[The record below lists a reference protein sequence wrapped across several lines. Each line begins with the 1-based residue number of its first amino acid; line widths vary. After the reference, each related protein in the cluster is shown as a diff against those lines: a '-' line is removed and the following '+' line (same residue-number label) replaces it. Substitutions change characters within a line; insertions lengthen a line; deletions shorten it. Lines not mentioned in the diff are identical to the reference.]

1 MTDVV
6 ATARRSASSAWER
19 FWFAPTPTSTL
30 AVVRIAYATV
40 LLGWCALISF
50 DLLAF
55 FSSSGLL
62 EERVGRPFTWSLLD
76 VFASDAAVIGL
87 FVALVVAAACLLVGW
102 HTRVA
107 AVVAAVLLLS
117 FERRNLVVLNSA
129 DTLLRLFGLYL
140 ALAPSGVALSVDRW
154 RRTRDRFWEFPE
166 RAPWAL
172 RLMQIQVSVL
182 YLFTVWLK
190 VQGNTWNEGTAVSYS
205 LRITEVARFE
215 VPTWIT
221 QSAIVS
227 NLLTYGTLAVE
238 LALAVLIWNRR
249 ARPWVIAAGVALHLS
264 IQATIMVGLF
274 SVTVFVG
281 YLAFTPPET
290 TARWLLALRSVL
302 QRSPWKPLRQV
313 ASAGPPHGHQPE
325 LPWPEP
331 SPGAGVAPRTAP
343 AP

>member
-1 MTDVV
+1 MTTETPR
-6 ATARRSASSAWER
+6 AWRSVSSAWER

-40 LLGWCALISF
+40 LLVWCALISF
-50 DLLAF
+50 DLFAF

-62 EERVGRPFTWSLLD
+62 EERVARPFTWSLLD
-76 VFASDAAVIGL
+76 VFSSDAALVGL
-87 FVALVVAAACLLVGW
+87 FVALVGAAACLLVGW

-129 DTLLRLFGLYL
+129 DTLLRLFGVYL
-140 ALAPSGVALSVDRW
+140 AFAPAGVALSVDRW
-154 RRTRDRFWEFPE
+154 RRARDRFWEFPE

-215 VPTWIT
+215 VPAWIT
-221 QSAIVS
+221 QSAILA
-227 NLLTYGTLAVE
+227 NALTYGTLAVE

-264 IQATIMVGLF
+264 IQATILVGLF
-274 SVTVFVG
+274 SVTVFIG

-290 TARWLLALRSVL
+290 MTRWLLALRGVL
-302 QRSPWKPLRQV
+302 QRSAWGPVRRV
-313 ASAGPPHGHQPE
+313 ASAGPPHGYQPE

-331 SPGAGVAPRTAP
+331 SIARR
-343 AP
+343 

>member
-1 MTDVV
+1 MR
-6 ATARRSASSAWER
+6 APASALRELTSSWDR

-30 AVVRIAYATV
+30 AAVRIAYGTV
-40 LLGWCALISF
+40 LLAWCALMSF
-50 DLLAF
+50 DLRAF
-55 FSSSGLL
+55 FSSGGML
-62 EERVGRPFTWSLLD
+62 EERVARPFTWSLLEL
-76 VFASDAAVIGL
+76 FPSDAAL
-87 FVALVVAAACLLVGW
+87 VACFTALVAAAACVLVGW
-102 HTRVA
+102 HTRLATA
-107 AVVAAVLLLS
+107 AAFVLLLS

-129 DTLLRLFGLYL
+129 DTLLRLIGFYL
-140 ALAPSGVALSVDRW
+140 SLAPAGAALSLDRW
-154 RRTRDRFWEFPE
+154 RRARDRFWEFPE

-172 RLMQIQVSVL
+172 RLVQLQVSIL

-190 VQGNTWNEGTAVSYS
+190 VQGETWNAGTAVSYS

-215 VPTWIT
+215 VPAWIS
-221 QSAIVS
+221 QSALVS

-274 SVTVFVG
+274 SVTIFVG

-290 TARWLLALRSVL
+290 MVRWLLGLRGRL
-302 QRSPWKPLRQV
+302 QRSSWAPLRRLG
-313 ASAGPPHGHQPE
+313 SAGPPLDHQPE

-331 SPGAGVAPRTAP
+331 AEAP
-343 AP
+343 AAAPAASAAP

>member
-1 MTDVV
+1 MTDV
-6 ATARRSASSAWER
+6 TAAAKRNVSSAWER

-40 LLGWCALISF
+40 LLVWCGLISF

-62 EERVGRPFTWSLLD
+62 EKRVAQPFTWSLLD
-76 VFASDAAVIGL
+76 VFPSDAAVVGF
-87 FVALVVAAACLLVGW
+87 FVALVLAAACLLVGW

-107 AVVAAVLLLS
+107 AIVAVVLLMS
-117 FERRNLVVLNSA
+117 FERRNLVLLNSA

-140 ALAPSGVALSVDRW
+140 AFAPSGAALSVDRW
-154 RRTRDRFWEFPE
+154 RLARDRFWEFPE

-215 VPTWIT
+215 VPAWIT

-238 LALAVLIWNRR
+238 LALALLIWNRR

-290 TARWLLALRSVL
+290 MSRWLLALRGVL
-302 QRSPWKPLRQV
+302 QRSPWAPLRRV

-331 SPGAGVAPRTAP
+331 HPGPGVRPRAASVP
-343 AP
+343 